1 VESPAQKSRDSQN
14 HWEKQEVKM
23 DKSTT
28 QCYKESLEA
37 LRDARAN
44 EADDDLVYRMLDAI
58 ELIVMRLANDA
69 DKVDE
74 LLREFPHL
82 KERFIKK

>member
-1 VESPAQKSRDSQN
+1 
-14 HWEKQEVKM
+14 M

-28 QCYKESLEA
+28 QCYEESLEA
-37 LRDARAN
+37 FRDARAN

-82 KERFIKK
+82 RERFIQKQKR

>member
-1 VESPAQKSRDSQN
+1 
-14 HWEKQEVKM
+14 M

>member
-1 VESPAQKSRDSQN
+1 
-14 HWEKQEVKM
+14 M

-28 QCYKESLEA
+28 QCYEESLEA
-37 LRDARAN
+37 LRDAQAN
-44 EADDDLVYRMLDAI
+44 EADDDLMYRMLDAI

-82 KERFIKK
+82 RERFIDK

>member
-1 VESPAQKSRDSQN
+1 
-14 HWEKQEVKM
+14 M

-58 ELIVMRLANDA
+58 ELIVMRLANDS

>member
-1 VESPAQKSRDSQN
+1 MNEATTRCYRES
-14 HWEKQEVKM
+14 V
-23 DKSTT
+23 
-28 QCYKESLEA
+28 EA

-82 KERFIKK
+82 RERFIKK